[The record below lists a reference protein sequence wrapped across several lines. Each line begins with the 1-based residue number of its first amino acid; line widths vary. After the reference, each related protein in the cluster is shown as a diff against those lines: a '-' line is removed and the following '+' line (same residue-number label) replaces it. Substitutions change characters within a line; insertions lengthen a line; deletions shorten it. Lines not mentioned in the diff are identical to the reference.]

1 MILFG
6 VDGMAAANKPNSDQ
20 YLDNYEKIFKKE
32 DKKVIQKSTNSNEE
46 VEKKKEEDILL

>member
-32 DKKVIQKSTNSNEE
+32 EFDKAGFLKL
-46 VEKKKEEDILL
+46 ILVFY

>member
-20 YLDNYEKIFKKE
+20 YHDNYDKIFKKE
-32 DKKVIQKSTNSNEE
+32 EKVIQKSTDFNDE

>member
-32 DKKVIQKSTNSNEE
+32 KVIQKSTNSNEE

>member
-20 YLDNYEKIFKKE
+20 YHDNYDKIFKK
-32 DKKVIQKSTNSNEE
+32 DAIQK
-46 VEKKKEEDILL
+46 